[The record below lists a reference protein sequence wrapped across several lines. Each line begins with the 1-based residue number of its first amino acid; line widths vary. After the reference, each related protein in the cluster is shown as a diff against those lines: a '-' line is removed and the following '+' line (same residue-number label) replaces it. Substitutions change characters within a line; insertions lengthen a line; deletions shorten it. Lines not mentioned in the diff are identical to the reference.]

1 MQTISERSPLAPS
14 RPDQP
19 RAVQSRAWWR
29 LLACASLFAL
39 VSCGSSDASLQ
50 VATERALADAAD
62 SMGVRPTA
70 VRTIPTR
77 NPADLT
83 ENSALVSSPSE
94 PGTLFTINDS
104 GNEPMLF
111 ALDTTGAF
119 RGRWRVAGASNRDW
133 EAASGGPCISGSG
146 PYSIRA
152 GASCLFIGDI
162 GDNEA
167 QRSVLTVYQID
178 EPRVSDTAHTDELPA
193 QMLRFRYPDQAQDAE
208 ALYVGPQGTMFLI
221 TKRKR
226 RNSKG
231 KLRPARVFAI
241 AADAWRQRGTVVATL
256 IDSLPIVPGSSF
268 GREISDAALSRDA
281 RYLAVR
287 TYLQIFTFA
296 TDSTT
301 GRVRSDIRPTICNI
315 YRIEGE
321 PGEGV
326 TWSDNG
332 RDLLL
337 SSEAR
342 DAPLVRLTCPLPV
355 R

>member
-1 MQTISERSPLAPS
+1 
-14 RPDQP
+14 
-19 RAVQSRAWWR
+19 
-29 LLACASLFAL
+29 
-39 VSCGSSDASLQ
+39 
-50 VATERALADAAD
+50 
-62 SMGVRPTA
+62 MGVRPTGI
-70 VRTIPTR
+70 RTIPTR

-83 ENSALVSSPSE
+83 ENSALVSSASQ

-104 GNEPMLF
+104 GHEPILF

-119 RGRWRVAGASNRDW
+119 RGRWRLADASNRDW
-133 EAASGGPCISGSG
+133 EAASSGPCIRGTA
-146 PYSIRA
+146 PDSIRP

-167 QRSVLTVYQID
+167 RRSELTVYQIE
-178 EPRVSDTAHTDELPA
+178 EPRVSDTAHTIELPA
-193 QMLRFRYPDQAQDAE
+193 RMLPFRYPDRAQDAE

-221 TKRKR
+221 SKRKR
-226 RNSKG
+226 KNSAG
-231 KLRPARVFAI
+231 KFRPARVYSI
-241 AADAWRQRGTVVATL
+241 AADAWQQRGTVVAAL

-268 GREISDAALSRDA
+268 GREISDAALSPDA

-287 TYLQIFTFA
+287 TYLQVFTFA

-301 GRVRSDIRPTICNI
+301 GRVRSDVRPSICNI
-315 YRIEGE
+315 YGVEGQ

-326 TWSDNG
+326 TWSGNG

-337 SSEAR
+337 SSEGR
-342 DAPLVRLTCPLPV
+342 EAPLVRLTCPLPV